1 MGTQQRGTGHQNPP
15 LNSLI
20 VKESESF
27 TKKKTDMGKPKS
39 SVMSETGKKK
49 CSRQKA
55 IRTIN
60 PQLFL
65 RNKERQTLALDRYSL
80 QTKSRGKQRCSRCKV
95 QKRRSTGETNWLTDF
110 LG

>member
-27 TKKKTDMGKPKS
+27 IKKKTDMGKPKS

-49 CSRQKA
+49 VFTS
-55 IRTIN
+55 
-60 PQLFL
+60 
-65 RNKERQTLALDRYSL
+65 
-80 QTKSRGKQRCSRCKV
+80 KS
-95 QKRRSTGETNWLTDF
+95 N
-110 LG
+110 